1 MQKRWP
7 VKNVSSLS
15 RDSTP
20 FYKKYAHGSRWSF
33 YIGEG
38 NVCELSQVLNT
49 HLQTWSILYK
59 YNSCVAHSDGSHL
72 VWYTNGNKS

>member
-1 MQKRWP
+1 MQKRWL

-15 RDSTP
+15 RNLTP

-38 NVCELSQVLNT
+38 KVCFLGS
-49 HLQTWSILYK
+49 K
-59 YNSCVAHSDGSHL
+59 YTFANIK
-72 VWYTNGNKS
+72 YITQI